1 VADLTSQGL
10 SNFVAGIGGDVFAAG
25 RASADRPW
33 RVAVQDPRRSHAVLA
48 LVEATELA
56 VATSGTAERGDHIW
70 RMDAVS
76 SGILSFTVVGPDI
89 TEADAFATVG
99 FAMGE
104 SGMEW
109 VRRHEGYRSLVVRPD
124 GSCVSDAALVSAE

>member
-1 VADLTSQGL
+1 
-10 SNFVAGIGGDVFAAG
+10 
-25 RASADRPW
+25 
-33 RVAVQDPRRSHAVLA
+33 VAVQDPRRSHAVLA
-48 LVEATELA
+48 LVDATDLA

-70 RMDAVS
+70 RLDAVS
-76 SGILSFTVVGPDI
+76 TGILSFTVVGPDI
-89 TEADAFATVG
+89 AEADAFATVG

-104 SGMEW
+104 SGMAW